1 MKAKAKKPQP
11 KQLAPSWD
19 LVGPSWRLLRENF
32 ELVIFLFIL
41 PSLLLVLGGLLLG
54 ETKDLHHLSDVTS
67 RQRVGL
73 ALMGLSLVW
82 SIINFAPSLY
92 FRLKVTAGKSV
103 GLSTCYRKG
112 LRYFWRL
119 FGLNIFLFVMLF
131 LGFLLFIVPGI
142 ILLIL
147 FINRYYLAWY
157 YLVDRDLG
165 IRAALARSRQETA
178 AYAGN
183 IWGLIGVQLSFSL
196 VASVISAVS
205 RLGSV
210 VAIFI
215 QLVCLFLP
223 ALRYQEIKTAQSSG
237 AR

>member
-11 KQLAPSWD
+11 KPLAPSWD
-19 LVGPSWRLLRENF
+19 LVGPSWRLLRDNF

-54 ETKDLHHLSDVTS
+54 ETKDLHHLSDITS

-73 ALMGLSLVW
+73 ALMGLSLLW
-82 SIINFAPSLY
+82 SILNFAPAIY
-92 FRLKVTAGKSV
+92 FRLKVTAGKAV
-103 GLSTCYRKG
+103 GLGTCYRQG

-119 FGLNIFLFVMLF
+119 VGLNLFLLGLLF

-165 IRAALARSRQETA
+165 IRGALATSQRETA
-178 AYAGN
+178 AYVGN
-183 IWGLIGVQLSFSL
+183 IWGVIGVQLSFSL
-196 VASVISAVS
+196 VASTISAVS

-215 QLVCLFLP
+215 QLICLFLP
-223 ALRYQEIKTAQSSG
+223 ALRYKEIKAAHRSG